1 MVTVLRIKEVVTH
14 YIYAIPL
21 NPFRV
26 ISGML
31 PCNNTNVSK
40 TTAFL
45 DAAFQTDPF
54 KYGL

>member
-14 YIYAIPL
+14 YNICAIPL

-45 DAAFQTDPF
+45 DAAF
-54 KYGL
+54 